1 MILFLNPNYRMAGYG
16 TMKRQTT
23 ALNLGFPIAF
33 ESAYKAYG
41 APPAFEPEPHYNS
54 TFDDVGDDFQA
65 DYHEQKRKDAHYMA
79 NQKVY
84 STKVMNDRA
93 NVSHAGYYEMPKPVL
108 GQRRY
113 ANPSYGANSYSYQSA
128 RQDQPGAP
136 WTIHYTPVKFN
147 NGGLQG
153 GVLRSS
159 AGQRYGKQILNSRI
173 GQLNEI
179 EKGLTTFSAASA
191 GLGDAPKTKFPGAT
205 GNEFNNE
212 LTSVSLVELAQLLQ
226 SVLDS
231 TLGNGAD
238 VARFEVKDSVR
249 AFALIVRAAT
259 DNTVSDIANILA
271 FIQGHSSGDGIVPG
285 LNALLS
291 SHMEYYD
298 IEAPEEGEEI
308 EFGRSLDPF
317 ITRVY
322 TLKLFW
328 EKIAEYLKQM
338 LNARHENQPKR
349 SILSLSKALV
359 DKLGFTKFI
368 KNLATSNLGNAAPIR
383 PPPEFLDAYDKE
395 EAKNIY
401 SRAGRSGAFIHPR
414 MSREDSEHGG
424 KMETNP
430 KDELDEADPN
440 RNLFANS
447 SGANR
452 PAAPPGAKGAA
463 VQGIAPW
470 SGINQSE
477 VKIGETEGEKEARNV
492 AIDSALA
499 RDAVKAEEEAIGE
512 EEEVETPAD
521 AALAKLYAARD
532 RVHTLAK
539 GGPGGKFAYPRKY
552 VAQEF
557 NKKVIPL
564 AEMYGAEYGG
574 SGWAEEWV
582 EEEIAKVNSLLDER
596 DAELLPVSS
605 TPKAPKAGVKKM

>member
-1 MILFLNPNYRMAGYG
+1 
-16 TMKRQTT
+16 MKRQTT

-33 ESAYKAYG
+33 EDAYKAYG

-113 ANPSYGANSYSYQSA
+113 ANPSYGANSYSHQSA
-128 RQDQPGAP
+128 RQDQSGAP
-136 WTIHYTPVKFN
+136 WTLHYTPVKFN

-191 GLGDAPKTKFPGAT
+191 GLGDAPKTRFPGAT

-231 TLGNGAD
+231 TLGYGAD

-259 DNTVSDIANILA
+259 DNTVSDIANIIE
-271 FIQGHSSGDGIVPG
+271 FIRGHSTNDGIVPG
-285 LNALLS
+285 LES
-291 SHMEYYD
+291 IIQSHMEHAD
-298 IEAPEEGEEI
+298 APEEQEEV
-308 EFGRSLDPF
+308 ERDPF
-317 ITRVY
+317 ISRVF
-322 TLKLFW
+322 TLKVFW
-328 EKIAEYLKQM
+328 ENIADYLKEM
-338 LNARHENQPKR
+338 LVARHENRPKK
-349 SILSLSKALV
+349 SIQSLSKALI
-359 DKLGFTKFI
+359 DKMGFTKFI
-368 KNLATSNLGNAAPIR
+368 KSLATSNLGNDAPIR
-383 PPPEFLDAYDKE
+383 PPPEFLDSYDKE

-430 KDELDEADPN
+430 HDELDEDDPN
-440 RNLFANS
+440 RNLYANS
-447 SGANR
+447 SGANKQI
-452 PAAPPGAKGAA
+452 APVGARGAA
-463 VQGIAPW
+463 VQGYAAW

-477 VKIGETEGEKEARNV
+477 QKVGETEGEKEAKNV

-499 RDAVKAEEEAIGE
+499 RDAVKAEEEAIDGE
-512 EEEVETPAD
+512 EAEETPD
-521 AALAKLYAARD
+521 EAALAELYAALD

-539 GGPGGKFAYPRKY
+539 ESKNGNLRKF

-557 NKKVIPL
+557 NKTVVPK
-564 AEMYGAEYGG
+564 AKMYGAEYGG
-574 SGWAEEWV
+574 SGWAEEWIG
-582 EEEIAKVNSLLDER
+582 EEIEKIYSLLDER
-596 DAELLPVSS
+596 AKEFPPAAKSKKAE
-605 TPKAPKAGVKKM
+605 VKKVE